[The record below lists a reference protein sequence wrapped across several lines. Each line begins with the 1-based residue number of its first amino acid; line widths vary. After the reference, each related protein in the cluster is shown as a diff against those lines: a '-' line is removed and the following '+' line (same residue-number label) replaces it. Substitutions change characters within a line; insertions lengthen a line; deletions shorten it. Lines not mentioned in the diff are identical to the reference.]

1 MDVLE
6 LGRDMG
12 GEVYPAAYS
21 QHRPA
26 LASNSTPPGQHLPAR
41 NVTATLTYS
50 VTSVTPHTRQYYSKL
65 KSQLAS
71 SLESPSNL
79 AGLSSFN
86 YAAVL
91 PTIACCGAT
100 YAVAIAVAI
109 TVAACTAVKAACH
122 RPHTSATITLT
133 FCGAV
138 YVACVRASY
147 KS

>member
-1 MDVLE
+1 MNSAVMWAEKSIQLHIPSVDQL
-6 LGRDMG
+6 
-12 GEVYPAAYS
+12 S
-21 QHRPA
+21 QATACHQVNA
-26 LASNSTPPGQHLPAR
+26 HPAR
-41 NVTATLTYS
+41 NVTITLTSSVMS
-50 VTSVTPHTRQYYSKL
+50 VTLHMRQYCSKL
-65 KSQLAS
+65 NSQFAS

-79 AGLSSFN
+79 TGLSSFS

-100 YAVAIAVAI
+100 YAVAVAVAI
-109 TVAACTAVKAACH
+109 AVAACTAVKAACH
-122 RPHTSATITLT
+122 RPHTSATISLT

>member
-1 MDVLE
+1 MMWAEKSIQLHMPSVAQL
-6 LGRDMG
+6 
-12 GEVYPAAYS
+12 S
-21 QHRPA
+21 QATARHQVNA
-26 LASNSTPPGQHLPAR
+26 LPAR

-79 AGLSSFN
+79 ASLSSFS
-86 YAAVL
+86 YAAIL
-91 PTIACCGAT
+91 PTTACYGAT
-100 YAVAIAVAI
+100 YAIAIIVGVA
-109 TVAACTAVKAACH
+109 VAACTAVKAACH
-122 RPHTSATITLT
+122 PPHTSATISLT

-138 YVACVRASY
+138 YVACVSASY